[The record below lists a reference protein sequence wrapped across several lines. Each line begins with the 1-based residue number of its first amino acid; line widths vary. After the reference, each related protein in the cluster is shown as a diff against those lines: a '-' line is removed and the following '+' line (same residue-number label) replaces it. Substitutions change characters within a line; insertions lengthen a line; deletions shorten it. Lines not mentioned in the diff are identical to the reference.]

1 MMRLA
6 RLRYA
11 LIPPLLLAA
20 VVLGVHT
27 LDQHNV
33 VVDVSRDARNS
44 LDPKSARVLAML
56 PEPLEAVAL
65 VPDQPAIRTA
75 VRDFYARYQR
85 LKPNLSLRFLDPR
98 ADDTAPEVRRGR
110 MGEILLQYGERF
122 ERVNEL
128 TESATTNGLARL
140 ARSGDRYVVFLVS
153 HGERRITRQANHDLS
168 LFVAE
173 LEQRGLRSREY
184 ALGRAQ
190 DIPDNT
196 AVLVLA
202 SPAVA
207 YAASEIAEI
216 ERYVAR
222 DGNLLWLTEPDAKA
236 ELVPLERGIGF
247 ERLPGTIV
255 DPVGLTKFK
264 NPAYGVALD
273 PVKHPVLAGFDQTI
287 VFPYATAL
295 LPKPNIDWQV
305 ITLAHT
311 GGDAW
316 NETGTFAGNVGFDGP
331 EEVQGEMK
339 LALAFTKPR
348 ADGGEQR
355 VVVIGDGDFLSNSFA
370 GNLGNMEFGRRVL
383 EWLASGDALLDIA
396 LPAVPDETLDLAL
409 WQRVTIFLFFGIGL
423 PLALGSNAVLLWWRR
438 RHA

>member
-1 MMRLA
+1 MTRTA
-6 RLRYA
+6 RLRHA
-11 LIPPLLLAA
+11 LVPLLLLAA

-27 LDQHNV
+27 LDLHNI

-44 LDPKSARVLAML
+44 LDPKTVQVLGML

-85 LKPNLSLRFLDPR
+85 VKPNLSLRFLDPR
-98 ADDTAPEVRRGR
+98 ENDKAPEVRRGR
-110 MGEILLQYGERF
+110 LGDILLQYGERF
-122 ERVNEL
+122 ERVDEL

-140 ARSGDRYVVFLVS
+140 ARSGDRYVVFLANN
-153 HGERRITRQANHDLS
+153 GERRIARQANHDLS
-168 LFVAE
+168 LFAAE

-184 ALGRAQ
+184 VLGRTK

-207 YAASEIAEI
+207 YASGEIEQI

-222 DGNLLWLTEPDAKA
+222 GGNLLWLTEPDAKP
-236 ELVPLERGIGF
+236 ELVPLERAIGF

-264 NPAYGVALD
+264 NPAYSVALEQVD
-273 PVKHPVLAGFDQTI
+273 HPLLAGFSQTV

-295 LPKPNIDWQV
+295 IPKPNIDWKATV
-305 ITLAHT
+305 LAHT

-331 EEVQGEMK
+331 DEVQGEMK
-339 LALAFTKPR
+339 LALALTKAR

-355 VVVIGDGDFLSNSFA
+355 VVVVGDGDFLANSFV
-370 GNLGNMEFGRRVL
+370 GNLGNMEFGRRIV

-396 LPAVPDETLDLAL
+396 LPAVPDGTLDLEL

-423 PLALGSNAVLLWWRR
+423 PLAFGLNGVVLWWRR